1 MCHSVLGSETPS
13 WDKCCGTWSSK
24 GALALVL
31 EAVAFEVVLQLDIN
45 EDAKTVKVISVSQ

>member
-31 EAVAFEVVLQLDIN
+31 GAVAFEVVLRLN
-45 EDAKTVKVISVSQ
+45 